1 MHGVCLLKNKQQTN
15 RKEGQKMSQI
25 LKNIMDGIILI
36 RSQLAMLKTKHREL
50 SIHVEL
56 LKAEEARAESDEA
69 KKAKAEAA
77 KEMSAEEALCQAER
91 LSLREKLSQERERF
105 RKESNK
111 AIDAS
116 KSVDELH
123 AIYDALRSLSLSQK
137 RALHKARWVSAGISE
152 VDRHLAH
159 KFAKSRHRHSK
170 KRTA

>member
-1 MHGVCLLKNKQQTN
+1 
-15 RKEGQKMSQI
+15 MSQI

-91 LSLREKLSQERERF
+91 LSLREKLAKERDRF
-105 RKESNK
+105 RKEANK

-116 KSVDELH
+116 NSEEELH
-123 AIYDALRSLSLSQK
+123 QIYDSLASLSLPQK
-137 RALHKARWVSAGISE
+137 RALHKARWVVSRKDKTNRAITH
-152 VDRHLAH
+152 R
-159 KFAKSRHRHSK
+159 FAKKSHRRHPK
-170 KRTA
+170 KRVA